1 MNTSRNGVRS
11 GVQWNLVVKNLQ
23 ITISAVYRIIFF
35 SSVKADKRTLI
46 QRNLVIINSTKPRY
60 KKHMLPVPW
69 PSIFICLRSIVECSL
84 PLIKAPSLFMLLKWR
99 LVGFQTETEL
109 KSTQLQFLPRIFFSF
124 FLFFCFGNGMSC
136 AKPNLSCWLI
146 FFPCPSIFE

>member
-1 MNTSRNGVRS
+1 MDEMNTSRNGVRS

-84 PLIKAPSLFMLLKWR
+84 PLIKAPSLFMLLK
-99 LVGFQTETEL
+99 
-109 KSTQLQFLPRIFFSF
+109 
-124 FLFFCFGNGMSC
+124 
-136 AKPNLSCWLI
+136 
-146 FFPCPSIFE
+146 